1 MHISKIII
9 QNYRSIWLTN
19 LELSEFNVLVWRNNH
34 WKSNFLEAIEWF
46 YNWTGDFNDI
56 KRKTSGEEPIIVQIE
71 FSGVQDWIA
80 KMKNEDNKTAL
91 LKEFS
96 GVDFVQIR
104 RSSWIDGKNIREVF
118 YPNRWEAW
126 EWAKP
131 VTWFDKTLNDLLP
144 KLQFVKTETS
154 LKDISKYGAK
164 TEIWAMLSGVI
175 NEVLASED
183 EDYKEF
189 IWKFTELFIG
199 ESSKVS
205 KRLAQIW
212 TRVETHL
219 KKQFTECEQV
229 TFEVKPPKFDD
240 LLKNFETEINDGHK
254 TTAAEKWDGMQRA
267 LMLAIIQTYA
277 DYRRENENIKNFIFL
292 IDEAELH
299 LHPTAQRKLK
309 NSLIELS
316 NQGDQIIITSHS
328 SVLIADDFDKQSC
341 FKVEKNDK
349 VTDIKSILGT
359 EKKDVVYDLLGGS
372 PADLLLP
379 RNFLLVEGTSDK
391 LFIDKIIQNFYSDKP
406 IIQVVPVWGDIEKTE
421 RVLDYLWSI
430 FAPLDKSLYQ
440 STCVILLDKVSID
453 RQDAFSEFL
462 RKYPQ
467 IQRNKANQVIELPV
481 WSLEEY
487 YPIAEEGQTWWHNQ
501 AVKWQRSSAEVSS
514 MSSID
519 KHLLAK
525 HVAKQ
530 IKKEQ
535 FENMTEV
542 YNALQK
548 CWNNCL

>member
-1 MHISKIII
+1 MRWYATS
-9 QNYRSIWLTN
+9 TN
-19 LELSEFNVLVWRNNH
+19 VSDY
-34 WKSNFLEAIEWF
+34 SNIC
-46 YNWTGDFNDI
+46 
-56 KRKTSGEEPIIVQIE
+56 R
-71 FSGVQDWIA
+71 
-80 KMKNEDNKTAL
+80 
-91 LKEFS
+91 
-96 GVDFVQIR
+96 
-104 RSSWIDGKNIREVF
+104 
-118 YPNRWEAW
+118 
-126 EWAKP
+126 
-131 VTWFDKTLNDLLP
+131 LP
-144 KLQFVKTETS
+144 KRE
-154 LKDISKYGAK
+154 
-164 TEIWAMLSGVI
+164 
-175 NEVLASED
+175 
-183 EDYKEF
+183 
-189 IWKFTELFIG
+189 
-199 ESSKVS
+199 
-205 KRLAQIW
+205 W
-212 TRVETHL
+212 T
-219 KKQFTECEQV
+219 
-229 TFEVKPPKFDD
+229 
-240 LLKNFETEINDGHK
+240 
-254 TTAAEKWDGMQRA
+254 
-267 LMLAIIQTYA
+267 
-277 DYRRENENIKNFIFL
+277 IKNFIFL

-359 EKKDVVYDLLGGS
+359 EKKDVVYDSFLLLGGS

-440 STCVILLDKVSID
+440 STLLLDKVSID

-530 IKKEQ
+530 IKRNNLRTWLKFITLFRNAEQ
-535 FENMTEV
+535 LPLRQPKIFW
-542 YNALQK
+542 LI
-548 CWNNCL
+548 C